1 MLTISDDF
9 ADNTVCVVGLG
20 YVGLTLAVAM
30 ADVGFH
36 VDGVEIRQNVVDRLN
51 QGDAHFF
58 EPGLNARL
66 KRLIAT
72 GRLRVSIEIPK
83 NTRATVYIITV
94 GTPLNAE
101 GKTRTDMIC
110 ASTGDIAAHLK
121 ANDMVIMRST
131 VRLGTTRNVV
141 MPILNA
147 TGLPYDIAFC
157 PERTVEGQALSELRS
172 LPQIVGASTHAASV
186 RAARLFNVL
195 TPTIVKV
202 PSIEVAEVTKLIDNT
217 YRDITFAFANEVARL
232 CDAAG
237 ISAYDVITA
246 GKLGYPRTSVP
257 LPGPVGGPCLN
268 KDSHILAESLSA
280 TNFVPAIALAARSVN
295 EAQPADIARRLRTF
309 VQNTPNWPSVPI
321 ISVLG
326 FAFKGRP
333 VTDDLRGTM
342 AKPLVD
348 ALREHFPTS
357 ELRGWDA
364 VVPPQELAKEFGVS
378 PCDTISLALHG
389 ANLVIIANNHPHFQ
403 EILLDE
409 WADTLARPSIVYDLW
424 NHFSARTL
432 VLPKGMRYIS
442 LGDGQLPI

>member
-1 MLTISDDF
+1 MLTISEDF
-9 ADNTVCVVGLG
+9 ADNSVCVVGLG

-36 VDGVEIRQNVVDRLN
+36 VDGVEIRQDVVDRLN
-51 QGDAHFF
+51 RGDAHFF

-66 KRLIAT
+66 KRLLAN
-72 GRLRVSIEIPK
+72 GRLRISREIPAD
-83 NTRATVYIITV
+83 TRATVYIITV
-94 GTPLNAE
+94 GTPLDSQ

-110 ASTGDIAAHLK
+110 ASTSDIAARLK
-121 ANDMVIMRST
+121 PNDMVIMRST
-131 VRLGTTRNVV
+131 VRLGTTRTVV
-141 MPILNA
+141 MPILSA
-147 TGLPYDIAFC
+147 TGFAYDIAFC

-232 CDAAG
+232 CDATG
-237 ISAYDVITA
+237 ISAHDVITA

-268 KDSHILAESLSA
+268 KDSHILAESLS
-280 TNFVPAIALAARSVN
+280 TTDFVPAIALAARHLN
-295 EAQPADIARRLRTF
+295 EAQPADIARRLSTF
-309 VQNTPNWPSVPI
+309 AEKIPHWPSKPV

-342 AKPLVD
+342 AKPLID
-348 ALREHFPTS
+348 ALREHFPTAT
-357 ELRGWDA
+357 LRGWDA
-364 VVPPQELAKEFGVS
+364 VVRPQEIAKEFGVS
-378 PCDTISLALHG
+378 PCDSIQLALNG
-389 ANLVIIANNHPHFQ
+389 AHLVIIANNHPCFQ
-403 EILLDE
+403 EVLLDE
-409 WADTLARPSIVYDLW
+409 WAETLARPGIVYDLW

-432 VLPKGMRYIS
+432 DLPEGMRYLG